1 MIHDELE
8 HGAELMFEGKI
19 GIGES
24 ELQQMLTPKS
34 QLAIFRPLK
43 PIDPSK
49 PDYSSKE
56 IMDEVAKMMS
66 GDGIIER
73 L

>member
-1 MIHDELE
+1 
-8 HGAELMFEGKI
+8 
-19 GIGES
+19 
-24 ELQQMLTPKS
+24 MLTPKS
-34 QLAIFRPLK
+34 QLTIFRPLE

-66 GDGIIER
+66 GDDVIER